1 MVFKLAPAEDSLIE
15 LKYCTLLKGMLC
27 VQVLL
32 LLLPVVLYIAI
43 VVIVVVV
50 KHC

>member
-27 VQVLL
+27 MQVLLL

-43 VVIVVVV
+43 VVVVV